1 MDVVSDDWGV
11 LGVVVLDE
19 GVDLVAALHGGTA
32 WRLCCSMSILFTFI
46 ASTLEL

>member
-19 GVDLVAALHGGTA
+19 GVDLVAGFT
-32 WRLCCSMSILFTFI
+32 WWYCVEVVLFDVDFVYFHCFD
-46 ASTLEL
+46 A